1 MSTNPGLLGRVGSAC
16 YRHRWITVLVWI
28 AGVASLITLWTRF
41 GAAAQNDFTGSDPG
55 QTLLNQ
61 HFARQSGDTLT
72 LAIRSDATVTSPAV
86 QARVTGALAPF
97 RQAPHVTGVTDPYT
111 TPGHVSADGHIA
123 YATIQLDVQGASI
136 ANSEATALM
145 HDATAASGHGVTFSL
160 GGDVVDLAETPYGGA
175 SNGIGVGAA
184 AIVLLIAFGSL
195 LAMGLPIATALMG
208 IGSGLSLIALLGH
221 VFPAPSFSP
230 IVAAMIG
237 LGVGVDYALFIVT
250 RFREELRGVPGHR
263 VRAMGVRGCPPGQQ
277 GPGGAECP
285 PGPAQRAELSEGQ
298 RAQDAVVIAMRTAG
312 RAVLTAGTTVVIG
325 MLGLLV
331 LRQALMNGVAIAAAA
346 TVAMTVITSLT
357 LLPTLLGFTGNR
369 LARPS
374 RLNTFLGGKVFGRAR
389 HAGRLTAGAGAGNP
403 VRSGE
408 EKHAAER
415 WAGVVQKHPVLA
427 TIAAAAFILILAAP
441 ALVMKLSMPDES
453 AQARGTMGYASYATM
468 ARGFGPG
475 FDAPLIVAARVTPS
489 DVSSREGLGPSGSGP
504 RGSGGIPQVSGAP
517 GGTVSPRARTALT
530 SLQKAIAATPGIAD
544 VTAPVV
550 SRDGQAAM
558 LIAYPTTGEQDAATN
573 ALVNRLNE
581 TVLPRFEQA
590 GSGRTAYVTGPNA
603 ANVSFTNLV
612 GNRLPWLIGVVVA
625 LSMVLLLVVFRSVV
639 IAVKAALMNLLSVC
653 AAYGVLTA
661 VTQWGWLG
669 HALGF
674 PEKMP
679 VTTWVPIFLFVILFG
694 LSMDYEVFLLSKIRE
709 EYDRLGDNGLAV
721 GRGLA
726 ATARVISAAAAIMVV
741 VFLSFVLTP
750 DVSVKQI
757 GLGLAAAVLVDATV
771 VRLVLVPAV
780 MELLGRANWWLP
792 SWLARL
798 LPAGRAGSVSE
809 TEPAAYPA
817 EVR

>member
-1 MSTNPGLLGRVGSAC
+1 MSMNPGLLGRVGSAC

-61 HFARQSGDTLT
+61 HFAGQSGDTLT

-111 TPGHVSADGHIA
+111 TPGHVAADGHIA
-123 YATIQLDVQGASI
+123 YATIQFDVQGASI

-250 RFREELRGVPGHR
+250 RFRQELRGVPGH
-263 VRAMGVRGCPPGQQ
+263 GVRGV
-277 GPGGAECP
+277 PGGAECP
-285 PGPAQRAELSEGQ
+285 PGLAQRTELHEGQ
-298 RAQDAVVIAMRTAG
+298 MPSDAMVTAMRTAG

-331 LRQALMNGVAIAAAA
+331 LRQTLLNGVAIAAAA
-346 TVAMTVITSLT
+346 TVAMTVIASLT
-357 LLPTLLGFTGNR
+357 LLPALLGFTGHR

-374 RLNTFLGGKVFGRAR
+374 RLNTFLGGKVFGRGRLAR
-389 HAGRLTAGAGAGNP
+389 HAAAAGADSPA
-403 VRSGE
+403 RS
-408 EKHAAER
+408 EKIPAAER

-427 TIAAAAFILILAAP
+427 TIVSAAVILILAAP

-468 ARGFGPG
+468 AQGFGPG

-489 DVSSREGLGPSGSGP
+489 D
-504 RGSGGIPQVSGAP
+504 Q
-517 GGTVSPRARTALT
+517 ARLDALR
-530 SLQKAIAATPGIAD
+530 SAIAGTPGIAD
-544 VTAPVV
+544 VTAPIV
-550 SRDGQAAM
+550 SHDGQAAI

-573 ALVNRLNE
+573 ALVNRLHD
-581 TVLPRFEQA
+581 TVLPH
-590 GSGRTAYVTGPNA
+590 SGLTAYVTGPNA
-603 ANVSFTNLV
+603 ANVSFTNLIDQ
-612 GNRLPWLIGVVVA
+612 RLPWLIGVVVA

-639 IAVKAALMNLLSVC
+639 IAVKAGLMNLLSVC
-653 AAYGVLTA
+653 AAYGVLVA

-721 GRGLA
+721 RRGLA

-798 LPAGRAGSVSE
+798 LPGGPADTVRE
-809 TEPAAYPA
+809 NEPAAYPA

>member
-1 MSTNPGLLGRVGSAC
+1 MASNPGVLGRVGSTC
-16 YRHRWITVLVWI
+16 YRHRWLTVLVWI

-72 LAIRSDATVTSPAV
+72 LAIRSDATITSPAV

-97 RQAPHVTGVTDPYT
+97 RQAPHVTGVADPYD
-111 TPGHVSADGHIA
+111 TPGHLSADGHIA
-123 YATIQLDVQGASI
+123 YATIQFDVPGASI
-136 ANSEATALM
+136 PNSEATALM
-145 HDATAASGHGVTFSL
+145 HDATVASGNGVTFSL
-160 GGDVVDLAETPYGGA
+160 GGDVVDLTETPYGGA

-237 LGVGVDYALFIVT
+237 LGVGVDYALFVVT
-250 RFREELRGVPGHR
+250 RFREELRGVPGGR
-263 VRAMGVRGCPPGQQ
+263 
-277 GPGGAECP
+277 P
-285 PGPAQRAELSEGQ
+285 PGPAQRSELHEGTQ
-298 RAQDAVVIAMRTAG
+298 PGDAVIIAMRTAG

-331 LRQALMNGVAIAAAA
+331 LRQTLLNGVAIAAAA
-346 TVAMTVITSLT
+346 TVAMTVIASLT
-357 LLPTLLGFTGNR
+357 LLPALLGFTGYR

-374 RLNTFLGGKVFGRAR
+374 RLNSFLGDKVFGRGDR
-389 HAGRLTAGAGAGNP
+389 QQDKT
-403 VRSGE
+403 
-408 EKHAAER
+408 HAAER
-415 WAGVVQKHPVLA
+415 WAGVIQKHPVLA
-427 TIAAAAFILILAAP
+427 TVMATAFILILAAP

-468 ARGFGPG
+468 AQGFGPG

-489 DVSSREGLGPSGSGP
+489 DLPSQGGSSSRAS
-504 RGSGGIPQVSGAP
+504 
-517 GGTVSPRARTALT
+517 TALA
-530 SLQKAIAATPGIAD
+530 SLRGAIAATPGVAD
-544 VTAPVV
+544 VTAPVI
-550 SRDGQAAM
+550 SQDGQAAM

-573 ALVNRLNE
+573 ALVNRLEN
-581 TVLPRFEQA
+581 TVLPRSELA
-590 GSGRTAYVTGPNA
+590 RSGLTAYVTGPNA

-625 LSMVLLLVVFRSVV
+625 LSMVLLLVVFRSVT
-639 IAVKAALMNLLSVC
+639 IAIKAALMNLLSVC

-709 EYDRLGDNGLAV
+709 EYDRLGDNSLAV

-780 MELLGRANWWLP
+780 MELLGPANWWLP
-792 SWLARL
+792 SGLARL
-798 LPAGRAGSVSE
+798 LPTDRPAGRVDSLSAN
-809 TEPAAYPA
+809 EPAADPA

>member
-1 MSTNPGLLGRVGSAC
+1 MSTNPGMIGRVGSAC
-16 YRHRWITVLVWI
+16 YRHRWLTVLVWI

-72 LAIRSDATVTSPAV
+72 LAIRSDATITSPAA

-97 RQAPHVTGVTDPYT
+97 RLAPHVTGVTDPYT
-111 TPGHVSADGHIA
+111 TAGHVSADGHIA
-123 YATIQLDVQGASI
+123 YATIQFDVPGASI

-195 LAMGLPIATALMG
+195 LAMGLPIATALLG

-250 RFREELRGVPGHR
+250 RFRGELHE
-263 VRAMGVRGCPPGQQ
+263 
-277 GPGGAECP
+277 GAQP
-285 PGPAQRAELSEGQ
+285 S
-298 RAQDAVVIAMRTAG
+298 DAVVTAMRTAG

-331 LRQALMNGVAIAAAA
+331 LRQALLNGVAIAAAA
-346 TVAMTVITSLT
+346 TVAMTVIASLT
-357 LLPTLLGFTGNR
+357 LLPALLGFTGQR

-374 RLNTFLGGKVFGRAR
+374 RLNTFLGGKVFGRAS
-389 HAGRLTAGAGAGNP
+389 HASRQVAGAGAGNQ

-408 EKHAAER
+408 EKKHAAER
-415 WAGVVQKHPVLA
+415 WAGVVQQHPVLA
-427 TIAAAAFILILAAP
+427 TISAAAFILILAAP

-468 ARGFGPG
+468 AQGFGPG
-475 FDAPLIVAARVTPS
+475 FDAPLIVAARVRPS
-489 DVSSREGLGPSGSGP
+489 DGPARGGLGGS
-504 RGSGGIPQVSGAP
+504 
-517 GGTVSPRARTALT
+517 SPRASTALD
-530 SLQKAIAATPGIAD
+530 SLRKAIAATPGIAD
-544 VTAPVV
+544 VTAPVL
-550 SRDGQAAM
+550 SHDGQAAL

-573 ALVNRLNE
+573 ALVNRLHDR
-581 TVLPRFEQA
+581 VLPRFEQA
-590 GSGRTAYVTGPNA
+590 GSGLTAYVTGPNA
-603 ANVSFTNLV
+603 ANVSFTNLIDQ
-612 GNRLPWLIGVVVA
+612 RLPWLIGVVVA

-639 IAVKAALMNLLSVC
+639 IAVKAAVMNLLSVC
-653 AAYGVLTA
+653 AAYGVLVA

-709 EYDRLGDNGLAV
+709 EYDRFGDNGLAV

-798 LPAGRAGSVSE
+798 LPAERTDTVSGN
-809 TEPAAYPA
+809 EPATYPA
-817 EVR
+817 GVH

>member
-1 MSTNPGLLGRVGSAC
+1 M
-16 YRHRWITVLVWI
+16 LVWI

-97 RQAPHVTGVTDPYT
+97 RQAPHVTSVTDPYT
-111 TPGHVSADGHIA
+111 TPGHVAADGHIA
-123 YATIQLDVQGASI
+123 YATIQFDVQGASI

-250 RFREELRGVPGHR
+250 RFRQELRGVPGGRPPGPAQRQELRGVPGHG

-285 PGPAQRAELSEGQ
+285 PGLAQRSELHEG
-298 RAQDAVVIAMRTAG
+298 AQPSDAVVIAMRTAG

-346 TVAMTVITSLT
+346 TVAMTVIASLT
-357 LLPTLLGFTGNR
+357 LLPALLGFTGNR

-389 HAGRLTAGAGAGNP
+389 HARGLAAGAGAGNP

-408 EKHAAER
+408 EKKHAAER
-415 WAGVVQKHPVLA
+415 WAGVVQKHPVRA
-427 TIAAAAFILILAAP
+427 TISAAAFILILAAP

-468 ARGFGPG
+468 AQGFGPG
-475 FDAPLIVAARVTPS
+475 FDAPLIVAASVTPS
-489 DVSSREGLGPSGSGP
+489 DVASRGGLGPSGSGP
-504 RGSGGIPQVSGAP
+504 RGSGSIPRVSGAP
-517 GGTVSPRARTALT
+517 GGTVSPRAGTALA
-530 SLQKAIAATPGIAD
+530 SLQKAIAGTPGIAD

-558 LIAYPTTGEQDAATN
+558 LIAYPTTGEQDAATD
-573 ALVNRLNE
+573 ALVNRLHD
-581 TVLPRFEQA
+581 TVLPRFERA
-590 GSGRTAYVTGPNA
+590 EPGLTAYITGPNA

-653 AAYGVLTA
+653 AAYGVLVA

-694 LSMDYEVFLLSKIRE
+694 LSMDYEVFLLSTIRE

-721 GRGLA
+721 RRGLA

-798 LPAGRAGSVSE
+798 LPGGPADTVRE
-809 TEPAAYPA
+809 NEPAAYPA